1 MPVATNLSQRIN
13 MMSKDL
19 KNWTPRPKPQRVTL
33 SGRFVRLEPLN
44 VAQHGDALFVAE
56 TEGDAEERFRY
67 LYDTVPA
74 SRADYGLWLAKAEAS
89 EDPLFFVVI
98 DQATNAVIGRQTLM
112 RIDAANGVVEIG
124 NIHWGPQ
131 MQRSAKSTEAF
142 YLHAA
147 YVFDDLGYRRFE
159 WKLNNDNAPSHK
171 AALRFGYAAEG
182 VFRQHLVVK
191 GLNRDTA
198 WYAMIDADWPVIKAA
213 FERWLHPDNF
223 DSNGQQIKRLEA
235 IREQLNGGQVKR

>member
-1 MPVATNLSQRIN
+1 MTV
-13 MMSKDL
+13 DL
-19 KNWTPRPKPQRVTL
+19 KNWTPRPRPERITL
-33 SGRFVRLEPLN
+33 NGRLVRLEPLN
-44 VAQHGDALFVAE
+44 AAQHGDGLFAAE

-67 LYDTVPA
+67 LYDTVPV
-74 SRADYGLWLAKAEAS
+74 SRAAYASWLAKAEAS
-89 EDPLFFVVI
+89 EDPLFSVVI

-124 NIHWGPQ
+124 NIHWGAA

-147 YVFDDLGYRRFE
+147 HVFDDLGYRRFE

-171 AALRFGYAAEG
+171 AALRFGYTAEG

-198 WYAMIDADWPVIKAA
+198 WYAMIDSDWPVIKQA
-213 FERWLHPDNF
+213 FEHWLAPENF

-235 IREQLNGGQVKR
+235 IREQNHGGQIKG